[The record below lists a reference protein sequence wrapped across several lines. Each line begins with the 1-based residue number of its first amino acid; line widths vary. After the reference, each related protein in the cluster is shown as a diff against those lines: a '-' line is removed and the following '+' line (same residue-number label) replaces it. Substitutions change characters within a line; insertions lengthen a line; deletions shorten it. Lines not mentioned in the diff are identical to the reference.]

1 MKKLLI
7 TAGLTT
13 LMGTSAMSQ
22 EIGATF
28 SRFDDNWLTVLRTG
42 MVEYASTIDGLS
54 YQQEDASDDL
64 AKQID
69 QVKNFVAQGV
79 DAIIVNIVDTSAGAA
94 VSAAAGDTPLVYV
107 NREPDNVNELPPTQA
122 FVASNEIE
130 SGTLSAF
137 EICKNLRA
145 EGKGNGARGY
155 LMNGQLSNQAAVQ
168 RSKDVYDVIGMD
180 MCNFMEIIDE
190 APANWSRDEAQDL
203 MTNWS
208 RSFWSHQRT
217 WVTSCHAT
225 KVIDQDHQGGAS
237 SCRPTSYRQHGEAT
251 MADTSQGTG
260 GLTFDKS
267 KRSWPNELN
276 ILLALFIII
285 AVFEAIGQ
293 LAPYMNGQSFLF
305 DTKDRFDSIF
315 NEARLQIIILQVA
328 IIGIIALGVTQVII
342 TAGIDL
348 SSGPLVAATAM
359 VAMSF
364 GQTELVNGF
373 ANPKALFGPW
383 AMDLPVVI
391 PVVIGLT
398 FGACIGLINGTFIA
412 YFRIPPFIATLGMFL
427 FCRGIALWWSGG
439 IWFVILAI
447 IFQLIMSYTVYG
459 KHTYAIGSNE
469 EAARM
474 SGINVKRH
482 KLLVYMIASMLA
494 AFAGI
499 VLSSKA
505 VTAQA
510 GMGEFYELFAIAM
523 AVIGGISLQGGRGSI
538 IGTVL
543 GAMVLGVIRSGFTY
557 IKLDGSYQLMAMG
570 AIIVAAVILDQYRQR
585 NRA

>member
-1 MKKLLI
+1 
-7 TAGLTT
+7 
-13 LMGTSAMSQ
+13 
-22 EIGATF
+22 
-28 SRFDDNWLTVLRTG
+28 
-42 MVEYASTIDGLS
+42 
-54 YQQEDASDDL
+54 
-64 AKQID
+64 
-69 QVKNFVAQGV
+69 
-79 DAIIVNIVDTSAGAA
+79 
-94 VSAAAGDTPLVYV
+94 
-107 NREPDNVNELPPTQA
+107 
-122 FVASNEIE
+122 
-130 SGTLSAF
+130 
-137 EICKNLRA
+137 
-145 EGKGNGARGY
+145 
-155 LMNGQLSNQAAVQ
+155 
-168 RSKDVYDVIGMD
+168 
-180 MCNFMEIIDE
+180 
-190 APANWSRDEAQDL
+190 
-203 MTNWS
+203 
-208 RSFWSHQRT
+208 
-217 WVTSCHAT
+217 
-225 KVIDQDHQGGAS
+225 
-237 SCRPTSYRQHGEAT
+237 
-251 MADTSQGTG
+251 MADTSQGIG

-276 ILLALFIII
+276 ILLALIIII

-359 VAMSF
+359 IAMSF
-364 GQTELVNGF
+364 AQVAEVNGF
-373 ANPKALFGPW
+373 ANPKAVFGPW
-383 AMDLPVVI
+383 AMDLPVII
-391 PVVIGLT
+391 PVVIGLA
-398 FGACIGLINGTFIA
+398 FGAVIGIINGTFIA

-439 IWFVILAI
+439 NPVSFPTEAYAWIGSGMMPVVWFVLLAI

-482 KLLVYMIASMLA
+482 KVMVYMIASMLA

>member
-1 MKKLLI
+1 
-7 TAGLTT
+7 
-13 LMGTSAMSQ
+13 
-22 EIGATF
+22 
-28 SRFDDNWLTVLRTG
+28 
-42 MVEYASTIDGLS
+42 
-54 YQQEDASDDL
+54 
-64 AKQID
+64 
-69 QVKNFVAQGV
+69 
-79 DAIIVNIVDTSAGAA
+79 
-94 VSAAAGDTPLVYV
+94 
-107 NREPDNVNELPPTQA
+107 
-122 FVASNEIE
+122 
-130 SGTLSAF
+130 
-137 EICKNLRA
+137 
-145 EGKGNGARGY
+145 
-155 LMNGQLSNQAAVQ
+155 
-168 RSKDVYDVIGMD
+168 
-180 MCNFMEIIDE
+180 
-190 APANWSRDEAQDL
+190 
-203 MTNWS
+203 
-208 RSFWSHQRT
+208 
-217 WVTSCHAT
+217 
-225 KVIDQDHQGGAS
+225 
-237 SCRPTSYRQHGEAT
+237 

-276 ILLALFIII
+276 ILLALIII
-285 AVFEAIGQ
+285 VAVFEIIGQ
-293 LAPYMNGQSFLF
+293 VAPYMNGQSFLF
-305 DTKDRFDSIF
+305 DTRDRFDSIF
-315 NEARLQIIILQVA
+315 NEARLKIIILQVA

-359 VAMSF
+359 IAMSF
-364 GQTELVNGF
+364 AQVAEVNGF
-373 ANPKALFGPW
+373 PNPKALFGSW
-383 AMDLPVVI
+383 AMDLPVII
-391 PVVIGLT
+391 PVLVGLS
-398 FGACIGLINGTFIA
+398 FGAFIGIINGTFIA

-427 FCRGIALWWSGG
+427 FCRGVALWWSGG
-439 IWFVILAI
+439 NPVSFPTEAYAWIGSGMMPVVWFILLAI
-447 IFQLIMSYTVYG
+447 IFHFIMTYTVYG

-482 KLLVYMIASMLA
+482 KVLVYMIASMLA

-557 IKLDGSYQLMAMG
+557 VKLDGSYQLMAMG